1 VRSHLLSELIVFPE
15 GGIME
20 RVLVTGV
27 AGEVG
32 SSLVQYLARTKKASI
47 VGFDLRSP
55 TREVAELCSEIALG
69 DISDAKCTST
79 LGGDHY
85 FDTIF
90 HLAGILSSGGER
102 APLKAHEVN
111 VTGSLNILE
120 LARIHSEKRNKP
132 VKVIFTSTIAAYGIP
147 SIEQK
152 RSLSAINETEA
163 LYPITM
169 YGANKLYCE
178 SLGRYYS
185 ENFGMLEGRGDRVRV
200 DFRAV
205 RFPGLISAHTV
216 PTGGTSDY
224 ASEMVHAAAQAIP
237 YSCFVRPDTR
247 LPFMMMPDA
256 VRALVLLSEAN
267 ANDLSQRVYNVAGFA
282 PSAAE
287 IGSLVSRYFP
297 DSEVSYSVNPI
308 RQSIVDSWPEDIDDV
323 AARRDFGW
331 QPVYNFEQGFAE
343 YLIPAVK
350 LRYSEHEH
358 GTKGS
363 EDRGASVQLAAN

>member
-1 VRSHLLSELIVFPE
+1 
-15 GGIME
+15 MK

-32 SSLVQYLARTKKASI
+32 SSLVQYLSRLGDAVIT
-47 VGFDLRSP
+47 GFDLRSP
-55 TREVAELCSEIALG
+55 APEVAALCSELVLG
-69 DISDAKCTST
+69 DISDSEQTQQ
-79 LGGDHY
+79 LGGSES

-120 LARIHSEKRNKP
+120 LARLQSEKRGAP
-132 VKVIFTSTIAAYGIP
+132 VKVIFTSTIAAYGIA
-147 SIEQK
+147 
-152 RSLSAINETEA
+152 SLESKNALGTINETQA

-185 ENFGMLEGRGDRVRV
+185 ENFGMLEGRADRVRV

-224 ASEMVHAAAQAIP
+224 ASEMVHAAAQGLP

-256 VRALVLLSEAN
+256 VRALALLSEAG
-267 ANDLSQRVYNVAGFA
+267 AEDISQRVYNVAGFA
-282 PSAAE
+282 PSASE
-287 IGSLVSRYFP
+287 IAGLVSRYFP
-297 DSEVSYSVNPI
+297 DGVVSYSVNPI
-308 RQSIVDSWPEDIDDV
+308 RQSIVDSWPADIDDS

-331 QPVYNFEQGFAE
+331 SPVYTFEQGFAE
-343 YLIPAVK
+343 YLIPAVR
-350 LRYSEHEH
+350 LRYSAHH
-358 GTKGS
+358 PSLHPTVP
-363 EDRGASVQLAAN
+363 AQFAAN

>member
-1 VRSHLLSELIVFPE
+1 
-15 GGIME
+15 MK

-32 SSLVQYLARTKKASI
+32 SSLVQYLSRLGNAAIT
-47 VGFDLRSP
+47 GFDLRSP
-55 TREVAELCSEIALG
+55 APEVAALCSELVLG
-69 DISDAKCTST
+69 DISDSNLIDQLDGSLC
-79 LGGDHY
+79 
-85 FDTIF
+85 FDAIF

-102 APLKAHEVN
+102 APLKAHQVN

-120 LARIHSEKRNKP
+120 LARIQSEKRGSP

-147 SIEQK
+147 SLDSK
-152 RSLSAINETEA
+152 NSLGTINESQA

-185 ENFGMLEGRGDRVRV
+185 ENFGMLEGRADRVRV

-224 ASEMVHAAAQAIP
+224 ASEMVHAAAQGLP

-256 VRALVLLSEAN
+256 VRALVLLSEASSE
-267 ANDLSQRVYNVAGFA
+267 DLKQRVYNVGGFA
-282 PSAAE
+282 PSASE
-287 IGSLVSRYFP
+287 IADLVSRYFP
-297 DSEVSYSVNPI
+297 DGAVSYSVNSI
-308 RQSIVDSWPEDIDDV
+308 RQSIVDSWPSDIDDS

-331 QPVYNFEQGFAE
+331 SPVYTFEQGFAE
-343 YLIPAVK
+343 YLIPAVRF
-350 LRYSEHEH
+350 RYSDQHH
-358 GTKGS
+358 S
-363 EDRGASVQLAAN
+363 AQGANAAQLAAN